1 MGQGPLKG
9 LRLVEFVGI
18 GPGPYAAMLLTDMGA
33 EILSIH
39 RKGAE
44 AGAMGD
50 IASRGKKSITLDV
63 KTPEGHAAVMR
74 LVAQADGLIEGFR
87 PGVMERLGLGPE
99 ECLAVNEKLVYGRM
113 TGWGQTG
120 PLSHAAG
127 HDINYIALT
136 GALAAVGTAEK
147 PLPPLNLV
155 GDFGGGA
162 MFLAMG
168 MCAAFYEAARSG
180 KGQVIDCAM
189 TDGATSLM
197 TFFFNLFA
205 QGLYAPQR
213 QSNVLDGGAHYYN
226 CYETSDGKFISVGAI
241 EPQFYAELRARAGLQ
256 DEKFDPQNDVAHWPA
271 LREKLADVFKTKT
284 RDQWD
289 EILAGTD
296 ACYAPVLSL
305 EEAIDH
311 PHNKVRETLIAPDGI
326 VQPNVAPRFS
336 RTPGAV
342 QGAPATPGL
351 HNGTALQEWGF
362 SDAEVETLKSAQAL

>member
-241 EPQFYAELRARAGLQ
+241 EPQFYAELRAHAGLQ
-256 DEKFDPQNDVAHWPA
+256 DEKFDLQNDVAHWPA

-342 QGAPATPGL
+342 QGAPATPGR
-351 HNGTALQEWGF
+351 HNDTALQEWGF